1 MLLLRTLVREK
12 LFFPAKILSE
22 TRYDYLDSV
31 IRKENPSESDFIKS
45 YFKESLD
52 MGHLVYFMIQTNPEQ
67 RPMMDFVLMKT
78 VEAKDAHKMNLALE
92 DLALNKEKYV
102 KAKSLKT
109 KVESPQNE
117 PLEVKQCKK
126 VDEDTVTVI
135 LDQNCK

>member
-1 MLLLRTLVREK
+1 
-12 LFFPAKILSE
+12 
-22 TRYDYLDSV
+22 
-31 IRKENPSESDFIKS
+31 
-45 YFKESLD
+45 
-52 MGHLVYFMIQTNPEQ
+52 MIQTNPEQ